1 MGNTDKGFTLMGI
14 LGEQLS
20 ALAGVL
26 PKLIG
31 AVTVFILGWI
41 LAKLIAKLLKKFLG
55 AIGIDKLAEKL
66 NEIEI
71 VYNSNIKIVPSTMLS
86 KIAYYLVLFIFI
98 MAATEV
104 LGMQA
109 VSDLMTSIMNYIPK
123 VLSALI
129 VLIIGVVIADTL
141 KKAVFTACES
151 LAIPASK
158 LISNVA
164 FYFLFLNVIMIS
176 LKQADLQT
184 DFIENNMSIILAG
197 VVLAFALGYGFAS
210 KGLMA
215 SMLSS
220 FYHKEKI
227 SIGQTISI
235 DGTKGTVKSID
246 GTTFTL
252 ETEESDII
260 IPLSKLMSEKVE
272 IFKPNNIS

>member
-1 MGNTDKGFTLMGI
+1 MEETEATFSVLKILQDQLASLAGI
-14 LGEQLS
+14 LPNLVG
-20 ALAGVL
+20 ALAVL
-26 PKLIG
+26 LI
-31 AVTVFILGWI
+31 GWI
-41 LAKLIAKLLKKFLG
+41 LAKLVARLLKKFLK

-66 NEIEI
+66 NQIEV
-71 VYNSNIKIVPSTMLS
+71 VYKSNIRMVPSNMLS
-86 KIAYYLVLFIFI
+86 KILYYLMLFIFI

-104 LGMQA
+104 LGMKA
-109 VSDLMTSIMNYIPK
+109 ISDLMTSFMNYIPK
-123 VLSALI
+123 LLMALL
-129 VLIIGVVIADTL
+129 VLIIGVVLADML
-141 KKAVFTACES
+141 KKAVLTACES

-184 DFIENNMSIILAG
+184 DFIENNISIVLAG
-197 VVLAFALGYGFAS
+197 VVLAFALGYGIAS

-220 FYHKEKI
+220 FYNKEKI
-227 SIGQTISI
+227 AIGQTIKI
-235 DGTKGTVKSID
+235 DDTVGTVKNIE

-252 ETEESDII
+252 ETEDREII

-272 IFKPNNIS
+272 IFKKS